1 MAIKAS
7 KSPLDKVLGRLDD
20 LDQVNLGILVQRLA
34 RERKLLE
41 TVFDVIRDGIL
52 VLDEEGILSYS
63 NRQGRLIIGLKEE
76 QTGKV
81 SLLRAAPEIAR
92 ALGLDRNS
100 KQSLDEVVVREM
112 KISYPEHRHVRI
124 YAVPIE
130 DSSVKTK
137 EEKFGLT
144 IVITDVTEE
153 KVNLEARLESER
165 ISSIMDLAAGV
176 AHELGNPLNSIH
188 IHLQVLQRSLKDC
201 SEITDKS
208 KKSLSTCLKEV
219 ERLDGIISHF
229 LKAIRPTT
237 PDFKKIKLLDVIEE
251 TVRLKEREL
260 NAKNINIRMEA
271 GVREPFV
278 NGDSEQLKQAFFNI
292 IGNAI
297 DAVPEHSEIRIIT
310 GIDSD
315 HVFAQ
320 VVDQG
325 TGIRKEDLPHV
336 FEPYFTTKK
345 EGHGIG
351 MMIVHR
357 IVRDHGGDVGI
368 DSKQDAGTIVTLSF
382 PRKSPRHRL
391 LESNELQEDN
401 QAK

>member
-41 TVFDVIRDGIL
+41 TVFGVIRDGIL

-81 SLLRAAPEIAR
+81 SLLRRGSRDCPGTRFGSQLKTI
-92 ALGLDRNS
+92 LGRSCSKGNENLLSRTPACPNLRGSHRGQFRQDEGRKVRSNDSYHRRDR
-100 KQSLDEVVVREM
+100 
-112 KISYPEHRHVRI
+112 
-124 YAVPIE
+124 
-130 DSSVKTK
+130 
-137 EEKFGLT
+137 G
-144 IVITDVTEE
+144 

-165 ISSIMDLAAGV
+165 VSSIMDLAAGV

-251 TVRLKEREL
+251 TVRLKEREVS
-260 NAKNINIRMEA
+260 AKNINIRMEA

-278 NGDSEQLKQAFFNI
+278 NGDAEQLKQAFFNI

-297 DAVPEHSEIRIIT
+297 DAVAENSEIRIIT

-320 VVDQG
+320 VIDQG
-325 TGIRKEDLPHV
+325 AGIRKEDLPHV

-368 DSKQDAGTIVTLSF
+368 DSKQDAGTIVTLRF

-401 QAK
+401 

>member
-1 MAIKAS
+1 M
-7 KSPLDKVLGRLDD
+7 
-20 LDQVNLGILVQRLA
+20 
-34 RERKLLE
+34 
-41 TVFDVIRDGIL
+41 
-52 VLDEEGILSYS
+52 
-63 NRQGRLIIGLKEE
+63 
-76 QTGKV
+76 
-81 SLLRAAPEIAR
+81 
-92 ALGLDRNS
+92 
-100 KQSLDEVVVREM
+100 
-112 KISYPEHRHVRI
+112 
-124 YAVPIE
+124 
-130 DSSVKTK
+130 
-137 EEKFGLT
+137 
-144 IVITDVTEE
+144 
-153 KVNLEARLESER
+153 
-165 ISSIMDLAAGV
+165 
-176 AHELGNPLNSIH
+176 
-188 IHLQVLQRSLKDC
+188 
-201 SEITDKS
+201 
-208 KKSLSTCLKEV
+208 
-219 ERLDGIISHF
+219 
-229 LKAIRPTT
+229 
-237 PDFKKIKLLDVIEE
+237 
-251 TVRLKEREL
+251 RLKEREL

-368 DSKQDAGTIVTLSF
+368 DSKQDAGTIVTLRF
-382 PRKSPRHRL
+382 PANHHGTDC
-391 LESNELQEDN
+391 SNQTN
-401 QAK
+401 FKKITKTK